1 MTKDDLI
8 VKFITKNITI
18 CELDELSTWVL
29 KPKNEKIFKEFIKT
43 NYAIDYNMSQFKTE
57 KTKAL
62 VLARINKSTKK
73 KVISSTY
80 FFKYAAMIAFFISLT
95 ISLVWYMNSSI
106 NEKEDIEVQLNPGTD
121 KAILTLA
128 NGNRIVLEKGKN
140 KTLKNIISSSGK
152 IVYEK
157 ETLNKNTANSK
168 IKYNYLTIPRG
179 GKYYI
184 ELSDGTKVW
193 MNSESKLKYPVSF
206 VRNQRREVE
215 LLYGEAYFDVSK
227 SSNHNGALFNVK
239 TRTQDVTVLGTEFNI
254 KAYQDEQFVYSTLL
268 EGKIEVSNG
277 IVSKELVPG
286 EQSIIGL
293 YNEKI
298 DIRKVDVVDEIAWKN
313 GFFSFEK
320 ETLHQMLLTLSRWY
334 NTEIIYED
342 ESKKKLIFSG
352 VLKRTNNIQ
361 ELLLNIQKTG
371 KVKFV
376 IKNKQIMVR

>member
-18 CELDELSTWVL
+18 YELDELSTWVL

-43 NYAIDYNMSQFKTE
+43 NYAIDYNMAQFKTE

-62 VLARINKSTKK
+62 VLSRINKSTKK
-73 KVISSTY
+73 KVINSAY
-80 FFKYAAMIAFFISLT
+80 FYKYAAMVAFFISLT
-95 ISLVWYMNSSI
+95 ISLVWYINSSI
-106 NEKEDIEVQLNPGTD
+106 NEKEDIEVLLNPGTD

-157 ETLNKNTANSK
+157 ETLNKNTANSE

-179 GKYYI
+179 GQYYI

-193 MNSESKLKYPVSF
+193 MNSESKLKYPISF

-239 TRTQDVTVLGTEFNI
+239 TKTQDITVLGTEFNI

-277 IVSKELVPG
+277 IVNKKLVPG

-298 DIRKVDVVDEIAWKN
+298 EIKKVDVVDEIAWKN

-320 ETLHQMLLTLSRWY
+320 ETLQQMLLTLSRWY
-334 NTEIIYED
+334 NTEITYED

-371 KVKFV
+371 KVKFI
-376 IKNKQIMVR
+376 IKNKEIMVR

>member
-29 KPKNEKIFKEFIKT
+29 KPKNEKLFKEFIKT

-57 KTKAL
+57 KTKAI

-73 KVISSTY
+73 KVINTIY
-80 FFKYAAMIAFFISLT
+80 FYKYAAMVAFFISLT
-95 ISLVWYMNSSI
+95 ISLVWYINSSI
-106 NEKEDIEVQLNPGTD
+106 NEKEDIKVRLNPGTD

-140 KTLKNIISSSGK
+140 KTLKNIISSRGK

-157 ETLNKNTANSK
+157 ETLNKNTANSE

-179 GKYYI
+179 GQYYV

-193 MNSESKLKYPVSF
+193 MNSESKLKYPVNF
-206 VRNQRREVE
+206 IKNQPRKVE
-215 LLYGEAYFDVSK
+215 LLYGEAYFDVSE
-227 SSNHNGALFNVK
+227 SSNHNGSLFNVK
-239 TRTQDVTVLGTEFNI
+239 TKTQEITVLGTEFNI
-254 KAYQDEQFVYSTLL
+254 KAYQDEQFVHSTLL

-277 IVSKELVPG
+277 IVNKKLVPG

-298 DIRKVDVVDEIAWKN
+298 EIKKVDIINEIAWKN

-334 NTEIIYED
+334 NIEIIYED
-342 ESKKKLIFSG
+342 ESKKKLVFSG

-376 IKNKQIMVR
+376 IKNKKIMVK